1 MFFLVSVEMLNYTGL
16 ATVQGGRIGP
26 VCLFGSVVC
35 IGVQSGC
42 GQVHVGFLQRK
53 NCLLLVVSVKL
64 AVKKEASVKDIFC
77 WTDSQVALW
86 WIQQKCKE
94 WKFRSRIG

>member
-64 AVKKEASVKDIFC
+64 AVKKEASVKDIFVGRIRRLRC
-77 WTDSQVALW
+77 DGFS
-86 WIQQKCKE
+86 
-94 WKFRSRIG
+94 RSVKNGSLGPE